1 MCWNYNFGESVQT
14 MEKTMSFIKAVWAWI
29 SKPTM
34 NKLAVALCGVFLVL
48 FLYSFFGTTGELSY
62 FPAAWLCSSGIITL
76 LYLVDRVGFSK
87 IDTIY
92 VLRND
97 PKLYYTRVLPMYGIG
112 ILIGHII
119 ALLLAVS

>member
-1 MCWNYNFGESVQT
+1 MNYIHAIWN
-14 MEKTMSFIKAVWAWI
+14 WL

-34 NKLAVALCGVFLVL
+34 NKLAVSLVIIFTVL

-87 IDTIY
+87 IDTIK
-92 VLRND
+92 VLKSD
-97 PKLYYTRVLPMYGIG
+97 PNLYYTRVLPLYALS
-112 ILIGHII
+112 ILVGHII
-119 ALLLAVS
+119 ALLLASF

>member
-1 MCWNYNFGESVQT
+1 MKYIHQIW
-14 MEKTMSFIKAVWAWI
+14 KWL

-34 NKLAVALCGVFLVL
+34 NKLAASLVIIFTVL

-87 IDTIY
+87 IDTIK

-97 PKLYYTRVLPMYGIG
+97 PNLYYTRVLPLYGVG
-112 ILIGHII
+112 ILVGHII
-119 ALLLAVS
+119 ALLLAAF

>member
-1 MCWNYNFGESVQT
+1 MKILKKIWT
-14 MEKTMSFIKAVWAWI
+14 WI

-34 NKLAVALCGVFLVL
+34 NKLAVLLCFTFAVL
-48 FLYSFFGTTGELSY
+48 FLLSFFGTTGELSY
-62 FPAAWLCSSGIITL
+62 FPAAWLASSGIISL

-112 ILIGHII
+112 ILIGHVI
-119 ALLLAVS
+119 ALLLATS